1 MVSNI
6 KYIKFDNQVVTFA
19 TPKQGQMISN
29 QNLFFMVGARKKK
42 KKEGRRLKMNKY
54 GIRDGQLQQKDTWT
68 GAQASYDIRP
78 PARLNDDY
86 VC

>member
-42 KKEGRRLKMNKY
+42 KKREE
-54 GIRDGQLQQKDTWT
+54 
-68 GAQASYDIRP
+68 
-78 PARLNDDY
+78 DDEK
-86 VC
+86 